1 MAIISA
7 IFVGAFIGALGR
19 LFARGRQNISVL
31 VTIIVGIIA
40 ALLGTALA
48 RLIGVADTWGI
59 DWIELAIQVVLAVVG
74 VTFAAQLL
82 GKRTSAS
89 S

>member
-48 RLIGVADTWGI
+48 RLLGVADTWGI

>member
-7 IFVGAFIGALGR
+7 IFVGALIGALGR

-48 RLIGVADTWGI
+48 RLLGVADTWGI

>member
-1 MAIISA
+1 MAIVSA

-48 RLIGVADTWGI
+48 RLLGVADTWGI

>member
-48 RLIGVADTWGI
+48 RLLGVADTSGI